1 MNRSSR
7 VKFSFFRRFNLPF
20 VYKSLKKLRELYKG
34 IKTAHFESFDL
45 KEIERFSGTNNPIIM
60 DIGSNDGEEILEF
73 LELYPGCRIYA
84 IEADPESFKRL
95 QNRFDQDSRVKCFNL
110 AIADINGTINF
121 NCSSGF
127 AKKEQRRT
135 NTQHDYSGSILKP
148 KLHLKI
154 HPNVKFEKK
163 IEVNCMTLDSFIVSH
178 NLLAPDF
185 LWIDV
190 QGAEYNVLR
199 GGIETL
205 KKTKAIYTEYS
216 LKELYEGQKDL
227 WFISNYLKDAGFKLE
242 KRFKDDALFCRSE
255 PFPFA

>member
-1 MNRSSR
+1 MGLNHNCNKDTYDFTEIIKIYNTYKNIETSGLW
-7 VKFSFFRRFNLPF
+7 KWINGNQKKLFDAFENNNIEELQNYFNNFFR
-20 VYKSLKKLRELYKG
+20 
-34 IKTAHFESFDL
+34 
-45 KEIERFSGTNNPIIM
+45 NNM
-60 DIGSNDGEEILEF
+60 LSNGL
-73 LELYPGCRIYA
+73 
-84 IEADPESFKRL
+84 
-95 QNRFDQDSRVKCFNL
+95 
-110 AIADINGTINF
+110 
-121 NCSSGF
+121 
-127 AKKEQRRT
+127 
-135 NTQHDYSGSILKP
+135 
-148 KLHLKI
+148 
-154 HPNVKFEKK
+154 
-163 IEVNCMTLDSFIVSH
+163 VSH

-242 KRFKDDALFCRSE
+242 KRFKDDALFCRCE